1 MATAWSPAERKPL
14 RASPTE
20 DPAITVFLADDNLLV
35 REGVRALLA
44 LEPDLQVIGT
54 AAGPTPGFFR
64 CGLRRFLRDGGHLP
78 GGCPLRKDGRRCRS
92 RAE

>member
-1 MATAWSPAERKPL
+1 MATAWSHAERKPL
-14 RASPTE
+14 RASSTE

-44 LEPDLQVIGT
+44 LEPELQVIGT

-64 CGLRRFLRDGGHLP
+64 SGLRRFLRDGGP
-78 GGCPLRKDGRRCRS
+78 SSRRVS
-92 RAE
+92 AQKGWP

>member
-1 MATAWSPAERKPL
+1 MATAWSHAERKPL
-14 RASPTE
+14 RASPTK
-20 DPAITVFLADDNLLV
+20 DPAITVFLAVDNLLV

-64 CGLRRFLRDGGHLP
+64 WPASIPEGWGPSSRRVSAQKGWP
-78 GGCPLRKDGRRCRS
+78 
-92 RAE
+92 

>member
-35 REGVRALLA
+35 REGVRALLG

-54 AAGPTPGFFR
+54 AAGPTP
-64 CGLRRFLRDGGHLP
+64 RFLPVWPASIPEGWGP
-78 GGCPLRKDGRRCRS
+78 SSRRVS
-92 RAE
+92 AQKGWP

>member
-1 MATAWSPAERKPL
+1 MATACSHAERKPL
-14 RASPTE
+14 RASSTE

-54 AAGPTPGFFR
+54 PPVQPPVSS
-64 CGLRRFLRDGGHLP
+64 GLACVD
-78 GGCPLRKDGRRCRS
+78 S
-92 RAE
+92 

>member
-1 MATAWSPAERKPL
+1 MATAWSPAERNPL

-54 AAGPTPGFFR
+54 AAGVA
-64 CGLRRFLRDGGHLP
+64 CVD
-78 GGCPLRKDGRRCRS
+78 S
-92 RAE
+92 

>member
-35 REGVRALLA
+35 REGVRALLG

-54 AAGPTPGFFR
+54 AAGPTPPVPSGVA
-64 CGLRRFLRDGGHLP
+64 CVD
-78 GGCPLRKDGRRCRS
+78 S
-92 RAE
+92 

>member
-1 MATAWSPAERKPL
+1 MATAWSPAERNPL

-20 DPAITVFLADDNLLV
+20 DPAITVVLADDNLLV

-54 AAGPTPGFFR
+54 AAGVA
-64 CGLRRFLRDGGHLP
+64 CVD
-78 GGCPLRKDGRRCRS
+78 S
-92 RAE
+92 

>member
-1 MATAWSPAERKPL
+1 MATAWSHAERNPL

-35 REGVRALLA
+35 REDVRALLA
-44 LEPDLQVIGT
+44 LEPDLKVIGT

-78 GGCPLRKDGRRCRS
+78 GGVSAQKGWP
-92 RAE
+92 

>member
-1 MATAWSPAERKPL
+1 MATAWSHAERNPL

-35 REGVRALLA
+35 REDVRALLA
-44 LEPDLQVIGT
+44 LE
-54 AAGPTPGFFR
+54 PGFFR

-78 GGCPLRKDGRRCRS
+78 GGCPHRKDGSRCRS